1 MIASEKDEVTEGLSK
16 SLLQRYQIGL
26 EKSMR
31 GSEFTFDALNA
42 LYYDLNKISLSR
54 GKSYIDSPE

>member
-1 MIASEKDEVTEGLSK
+1 MIASEIDEVTEGLFK

-54 GKSYIDSPE
+54 GKSYIGSPE